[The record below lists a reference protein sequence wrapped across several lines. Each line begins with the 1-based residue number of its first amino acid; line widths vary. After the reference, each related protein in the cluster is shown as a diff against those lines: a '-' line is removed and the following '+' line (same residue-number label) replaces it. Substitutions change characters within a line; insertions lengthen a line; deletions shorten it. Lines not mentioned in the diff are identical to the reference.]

1 MENPMRAAKLI
12 STSFVVIAAIAAA
25 MVMPAAALAGTGS
38 ATMTLGSYNFTT
50 GKATSDPLS
59 GTIAVTPGS
68 SVTVTAPEY
77 LYAPPKPPSTSPTI
91 YEFIFWDA
99 NAQLGTKE
107 KDTFKAPATATA
119 FKATAWYL
127 PEGGCSTT
135 CTPEVTTTA
144 FSLTNDSILPYSPI
158 GAVSPASAKIGPETV
173 STTSAAV
180 VSAGKAQI
188 TAAHC
193 VGVCDKYSQNLF
205 STWDQ
210 FGSGTIANP
219 VLTVPAEGGSIAIA
233 FYKALNLTPT
243 PPGGACG
250 GLGEPPCPPPPM

>member
-1 MENPMRAAKLI
+1 MRAAKLI
-12 STSFVVIAAIAAA
+12 SMSFAVAVTMAAA
-25 MVMPAAALAGTGS
+25 LLVPASALAGTPS
-38 ATMTLGSYNFTT
+38 ATMALGSYNFVT

-59 GTIAVTPGS
+59 GTVAVTPGS

-77 LYAPPKPPSTSPTI
+77 LYEPPKPPSTSPTV

-107 KDTFKAPATATA
+107 KDTFKAPSTATP

-127 PEGGCSTT
+127 QEGGCSTA

-144 FSLTNDSILPYSPI
+144 FSLTSDSVLPYSPI
-158 GAVSPASAKIGPETV
+158 GAVSPASAKTGPDTV

-180 VSAGKAQI
+180 VSAGNVQI
-188 TAAHC
+188 TGAHC

-210 FGSGTIANP
+210 FGNGTIANP
-219 VLTVPAEGGSIAIA
+219 VLTVPADGGSTAIA
-233 FYKALNLTPT
+233 FYKAINLTPT
-243 PPGGACG
+243 PPTGPCG
-250 GLGEPPCPPPPM
+250 GLDEPACPPPPM